1 MLAVKM
7 IAQTYSLPMV
17 RIHENN
23 WEPEL
28 FIF

>member
-7 IAQTYSLPMV
+7 IAQTYFLPMV